1 MTVKTAAKSAAGAAL
16 GNSGAE
22 EQMAKFA
29 RGSTPWIAWLLGIPA
44 AVVAFGAIGRVI
56 RQPGL
61 VAGSLAA
68 VAVMLA
74 VVVWKLDHSRRWWGK
89 AHHAMNALGSVGLI
103 AAAVRYGWTGLD
115 GKVLV
120 AYGVGGLAMTL
131 LWNVRHT
138 QRQPGVQEVMAQV
151 AHPEAVTGRLVRTAL
166 VLAKPDGRVAQAAAV
181 LAPEAAPQLTA
192 PGGSAPAPAPALPSA
207 QPRVTRAE
215 ALTAAERAKA
225 LVGNFHELT
234 QVKAKP
240 LEGASLV
247 ILDVQPWRIRSEV
260 RLVPGRQ
267 VPKDI
272 ISLRETLASQNAL
285 PLPAVLIKQ
294 NPARHDR
301 VYIDWVLAD
310 VLAKSLPWPGPQ
322 SPGVSIAEA
331 PALLGVYEDRVPLLR
346 LGPAVTP
353 ELAARTGL
361 PEKNLSHL
369 IYEGM
374 NGSGKALDVTTPVPT
389 PSGWTTMGEIRAGD
403 VVFDEA
409 GQPTRVTDAWEIRH
423 GRPCYRITFSDGTQI
438 IADADHQ
445 WLADTHAS
453 RIADANQ
460 KAKRGYRTRSKP
472 ASGYPRRTWP
482 GVFTTG
488 EMAQAVRVRGGRH
501 VNYSIRTA
509 APLCLPDAALL
520 ITPYTL
526 GAWLGD
532 GTSTAGAI
540 TSADREII
548 TEIEGEGWV
557 TRAGARKGAA
567 VLYGIAGL
575 HRELRLAGLMGSK
588 HIPVAYQRASESQRR
603 ALLAG
608 LLDTDGG
615 CTRSGTV
622 EYTSTSERLARDVL
636 HLVSG
641 LGYKANLRSKTAR
654 LYGKDCGIAWTVSFT
669 TADKVFRLPRKL
681 ARQVTGVRATAVHR
695 YITAIEPVPSVPVR
709 CIAVDSPSRLFL
721 VGQTCIPTHNSSAAR
736 LLLAD
741 GASRL
746 DIVEWVIDT
755 VKKTQTYGLL
765 AQAIDWFATT
775 PAEARVMVR
784 FLADVVIPA
793 RAHYLGTR
801 GFDNWTPG
809 CGLPYLRVTVE
820 EAGII
825 ANELD
830 KLDAVLNSARSTGI
844 EVNLSIQRAHS
855 ALLDTNSRAAFGDTM
870 SFGAKELTDVFA
882 MPLELIDAGA
892 DPSVWT
898 NKHPGKCYYAPAD
911 QELERWLMVARTHTA
926 SAADLRDVIAEH
938 EPRRRAWIEQECP
951 DWQRLLADIDKR
963 GAWAKRTTGASVL
976 AEIERVRPRAA
987 AAAPPGVNPP
997 SAPEAPAVPGGS
1009 GSGSVPPGRT
1019 APAPDPDPDPAPG
1032 TGADPDD
1039 GPEDDVALD
1048 DLDLPADLAAGMRE
1062 DREAGIDPRSPVPD
1076 PGPNVDFGLPP
1087 GEPASREQ
1095 SLAVLRSI
1103 LIQLGDGHEFAPRDL
1118 YDEIRDRTGRSAGWT
1133 RTELGTTLEAEGLVR
1148 HDRGAGRY
1156 TVTLRPAAQ
1165 DPDPDGGPDV

>member
-151 AHPEAVTGRLVRTAL
+151 ARPEAVTGRLVRTAL

-192 PGGSAPAPAPALPSA
+192 PGGPAPAPAPARPSA

-310 VLAKSLPWPGPQ
+310 VLARSLPWPGPQ

-374 NGSGKALDVTTPVPT
+374 NGSGK
-389 PSGWTTMGEIRAGD
+389 
-403 VVFDEA
+403 
-409 GQPTRVTDAWEIRH
+409 
-423 GRPCYRITFSDGTQI
+423 
-438 IADADHQ
+438 
-445 WLADTHAS
+445 
-453 RIADANQ
+453 
-460 KAKRGYRTRSKP
+460 
-472 ASGYPRRTWP
+472 
-482 GVFTTG
+482 
-488 EMAQAVRVRGGRH
+488 
-501 VNYSIRTA
+501 
-509 APLCLPDAALL
+509 
-520 ITPYTL
+520 
-526 GAWLGD
+526 
-532 GTSTAGAI
+532 
-540 TSADREII
+540 
-548 TEIEGEGWV
+548 
-557 TRAGARKGAA
+557 
-567 VLYGIAGL
+567 
-575 HRELRLAGLMGSK
+575 
-588 HIPVAYQRASESQRR
+588 
-603 ALLAG
+603 
-608 LLDTDGG
+608 
-615 CTRSGTV
+615 
-622 EYTSTSERLARDVL
+622 
-636 HLVSG
+636 
-641 LGYKANLRSKTAR
+641 
-654 LYGKDCGIAWTVSFT
+654 
-669 TADKVFRLPRKL
+669 
-681 ARQVTGVRATAVHR
+681 
-695 YITAIEPVPSVPVR
+695 
-709 CIAVDSPSRLFL
+709 
-721 VGQTCIPTHNSSAAR
+721 SSAAR

-746 DIVEWVIDT
+746 DVEEWVIDT
-755 VKKTQTYGLL
+755 VKKTQTYGQL
-765 AQAIDWFATT
+765 AQAISWFAAT
-775 PAEARVMVR
+775 PAEARALIR
-784 FLADVVIPA
+784 FLADWVIPA
-793 RAHYLGTR
+793 RADYLGTR
-801 GFDNWTPG
+801 GFDNWIPG

-820 EAGII
+820 EGGII
-825 ANELD
+825 SNELD
-830 KLDAVLNSARSTGI
+830 KLDAVLNSARSTGT

-855 ALLDTNSRAAFGDTM
+855 AVLDTNVRAAFGDTM
-870 SFGAKELTDVFA
+870 SFGAKELDDVFA
-882 MPLELIDAGA
+882 MPPELIDAGA

-911 QELERWLMVARTHTA
+911 QELERWLMVARTYTA
-926 SAADLRDVIAEH
+926 SADELRDVIAEH
-938 EPRRRAWIEQECP
+938 EPRRRAWIGQNCP
-951 DWQRLLADIDKR
+951 DWHQLLAGIDKR
-963 GAWAKRTTGASVL
+963 GVWAKRTTGDSVL

-987 AAAPPGVNPP
+987 AAAPPGVNRPP
-997 SAPEAPAVPGGS
+997 APEVPAVPGGS
-1009 GSGSVPPGRT
+1009 GSGSAPPGRT
-1019 APAPDPDPDPAPG
+1019 APAPDRDTDPAPG
-1032 TGADPDD
+1032 AGADPDD